1 MGIFGGFGLRALI
14 HPTPD
19 QNSIIMVKFR
29 TKLRIFIIPLACAL
43 LIGWID
49 PASDKNEEGIRLYN
63 EKSYDEAISKF
74 ADAQLHLQK
83 SDLLEFNIANT
94 HYQEGKLPEAEK
106 AYKSALRSKNI
117 TLKAKANYNMGN
129 TLYKQGKLNEALDFY
144 KKAIELTGDKADKKD
159 DEIKGIKEDAKYN
172 YEFVQKKMEEMKKEQ
187 QERQDQE
194 EQEKEDKEEE
204 DKQEEQK
211 QGDQPPEEKDP
222 EDQDQKKDHEQQKQ
236 DEEKED
242 KGNQGGQQ
250 KEQPPEAEK
259 KESLP
264 QPHEKRE
271 MTKEEAER
279 ILDALR
285 QSEESAREMKE
296 KENES
301 AQFET
306 EKNW

>member
-1 MGIFGGFGLRALI
+1 MI
-14 HPTPD
+14 
-19 QNSIIMVKFR
+19 KFR
-29 TKLRIFIIPLACAL
+29 TKLRIFIIPLACTL

-49 PASDKNEEGIRLYN
+49 PASDMNEEGLKLYN
-63 EKSYDEAISKF
+63 EQAYDEAISKF
-74 ADAQLHLQK
+74 ADAQVHLPK
-83 SDLLEFNIANT
+83 SDALEFNIANT
-94 HYQEGKLPEAEK
+94 HFQGGKLPEAEK
-106 AYKSALRSKNI
+106 AYKNALRSKNS

-144 KKAIELTGDKADKKD
+144 KKTIEFTGNKADKED

-172 YEFVQKKMEEMKKEQ
+172 YEFVQKKMEEMKQEQ

-194 EQEKEDKEEE
+194 EQEKQDKEEE

-211 QGDQPPEEKDP
+211 QGDQPPEDKEP
-222 EDQDQKKDHEQQKQ
+222 EDQEQKQDQQQQKQ
-236 DEEKED
+236 DKEKED
-242 KGNQGGQQ
+242 KGNQSGQQ
-250 KEQPPEAEK
+250 KEQPPEGEK
-259 KESLP
+259 KESPP
-264 QPHEKRE
+264 QPQEKKE

-279 ILDALR
+279 ILDALK

>member
-1 MGIFGGFGLRALI
+1 MI
-14 HPTPD
+14 
-19 QNSIIMVKFR
+19 KFR
-29 TKLRIFIIPLACAL
+29 TKLRIFIIPLACTL

-49 PASDKNEEGIRLYN
+49 PASDMNEEGLKLYN
-63 EKSYDEAISKF
+63 EQAYDEAISKF
-74 ADAQLHLQK
+74 ADAQVHLPK
-83 SDLLEFNIANT
+83 SDALEFNIANT
-94 HYQEGKLPEAEK
+94 HFQGGKLPEAEK
-106 AYKSALRSKNI
+106 AYKNALRSKNS

-144 KKAIELTGDKADKKD
+144 KKTIELTGNKADKED

-172 YEFVQKKMEEMKKEQ
+172 YEFVQKKMEEMKQEQ

-194 EQEKEDKEEE
+194 EQEKQDKEEE

-211 QGDQPPEEKDP
+211 QGDQPPEDKEP
-222 EDQDQKKDHEQQKQ
+222 EDQEQKQDQQQQKQ
-236 DEEKED
+236 DKEKED
-242 KGNQGGQQ
+242 KGNQSGQQ
-250 KEQPPEAEK
+250 KEQPPEGEK
-259 KESLP
+259 KESPP
-264 QPHEKRE
+264 QPQEKKE

-279 ILDALR
+279 ILDALK

>member
-1 MGIFGGFGLRALI
+1 MI
-14 HPTPD
+14 
-19 QNSIIMVKFR
+19 KFR
-29 TKLRIFIIPLACAL
+29 TKLRIFIIPLACTL

-49 PASDKNEEGIRLYN
+49 PASDMNEEGLKLYN
-63 EKSYDEAISKF
+63 EQAYDEAISKF
-74 ADAQLHLQK
+74 ADAQVHLPK
-83 SDLLEFNIANT
+83 SDALEFNIANT
-94 HYQEGKLPEAEK
+94 HFQGGKLPEAEK
-106 AYKSALRSKNI
+106 AYKNALRSKNS

-144 KKAIELTGDKADKKD
+144 KKTIEFTGNKADKED

-172 YEFVQKKMEEMKKEQ
+172 YEFVQKKMEEMKQEQ

-194 EQEKEDKEEE
+194 EQEKQDKEEE

-211 QGDQPPEEKDP
+211 QGDQPPEEKKP
-222 EDQDQKKDHEQQKQ
+222 EDQEQKQDQRQQKQ
-236 DEEKED
+236 DKEKED
-242 KGNQGGQQ
+242 KGNQSGQQ
-250 KEQPPEAEK
+250 KEQPPEGEK
-259 KESLP
+259 KESPP
-264 QPHEKRE
+264 QPQEKRE

-279 ILDALR
+279 ILDALK

>member
-1 MGIFGGFGLRALI
+1 M
-14 HPTPD
+14 
-19 QNSIIMVKFR
+19 KFR
-29 TKLRIFIIPLACAL
+29 TKLRIFIIPLACTL

-49 PASDKNEEGIRLYN
+49 PASDKNEEGILLYN

-74 ADAQLHLQK
+74 ADAQVHLPK
-83 SDLLEFNIANT
+83 SDALEFNIANT
-94 HYQEGKLPEAEK
+94 HFQGGKLPEAEK
-106 AYKSALRSKNI
+106 AYKNALRSKNS

-129 TLYKQGKLNEALDFY
+129 TLYKQGKLNEALDYY
-144 KKAIELTGDKADKKD
+144 KKTIELTGKIADKED

-172 YEFVQKKMEEMKKEQ
+172 YEFVQKKMEEMKQEQ

-211 QGDQPPEEKDP
+211 QGDQPPEEQKP
-222 EDQDQKKDHEQQKQ
+222 EDQEQKQ
-236 DEEKED
+236 DQQQQKEDKEKED
-242 KGNQGGQQ
+242 KGNQSGQQ
-250 KEQPPEAEK
+250 KEQPPEGEK
-259 KESLP
+259 KESPPRP
-264 QPHEKRE
+264 QEKKE

-279 ILDALR
+279 ILDALK
-285 QSEESAREMKE
+285 QSEESARELQE

-301 AQFET
+301 AQYET

>member
-1 MGIFGGFGLRALI
+1 MN
-14 HPTPD
+14 
-19 QNSIIMVKFR
+19 NSSIKQ
-29 TKLRIFIIPLACAL
+29 IFIAL
-43 LIGWID
+43 LSFTMLVGWID

-83 SDLLEFNIANT
+83 SDSLEFNIANT

-144 KKAIELTGDKADKKD
+144 KKAIELAGDKADKKD

-172 YEFVQKKMEEMKKEQ
+172 YEFVQKKMEEMKQEQ

-194 EQEKEDKEEE
+194 EQEKQDQEE
-204 DKQEEQK
+204 DDQQEEQK

-222 EDQDQKKDHEQQKQ
+222 EDQEQKQDQQQKKQ

-242 KGNQGGQQ
+242 KGNQDGQQ
-250 KEQPPEAEK
+250 KEQPPEEEK
-259 KESLP
+259 KESPP
-264 QPHEKRE
+264 QPHEQKE

-285 QSEESAREMKE
+285 QSEESAREMRE
-296 KENES
+296 KENKS
-301 AQFET
+301 TQFET

>member
-1 MGIFGGFGLRALI
+1 MK
-14 HPTPD
+14 
-19 QNSIIMVKFR
+19 Q
-29 TKLRIFIIPLACAL
+29 IFIAL
-43 LIGWID
+43 LSFTVFIGWID
-49 PASDKNEEGIRLYN
+49 PASDKNEEGIQLYN
-63 EKSYDEAISKF
+63 EKSYDEAISRF
-74 ADAQLHLQK
+74 ADAQLHLPK
-83 SDLLEFNIANT
+83 SDALEFNIGNT
-94 HYQEGKLPEAEK
+94 QFQGGKLPEAEK
-106 AYKSALRSKNI
+106 AYKNALRSKDG

-144 KKAIELTGDKADKKD
+144 KKAIELAENKTAKKD

-172 YEFVQKKMEEMKKEQ
+172 YEFVQKKMEEMKQEQ

-194 EQEKEDKEEE
+194 EQEKQDKEEE

-211 QGDQPPEEKDP
+211 QGDQPPEDKEP
-222 EDQDQKKDHEQQKQ
+222 EDQEQKQDQRQQKQ
-236 DEEKED
+236 DKEKED
-242 KGNQGGQQ
+242 KGNQSGQQ
-250 KEQPPEAEK
+250 KEQPPEGEK
-259 KESLP
+259 KESPP
-264 QPHEKRE
+264 QPQEKRE

-279 ILDALR
+279 ILDALK

>member
-1 MGIFGGFGLRALI
+1 MI
-14 HPTPD
+14 
-19 QNSIIMVKFR
+19 KFR
-29 TKLRIFIIPLACAL
+29 TKLRIFIIPLACTL

-49 PASDKNEEGIRLYN
+49 PASDMNEEGLKLYN
-63 EKSYDEAISKF
+63 EQAYDEAISKF
-74 ADAQLHLQK
+74 ADAQVHLPK
-83 SDLLEFNIANT
+83 SDALEFNIANT
-94 HYQEGKLPEAEK
+94 HFQGGKLPEAEK
-106 AYKSALRSKNI
+106 AYKNALRSKNS

-144 KKAIELTGDKADKKD
+144 KKTIELTGNKADKED

-172 YEFVQKKMEEMKKEQ
+172 YEFVQKKMEEMKQEQ

-194 EQEKEDKEEE
+194 EQEKQDKEEE

-211 QGDQPPEEKDP
+211 QGDQPPEDKEP
-222 EDQDQKKDHEQQKQ
+222 EDQEQKQDQRQQKQ
-236 DEEKED
+236 DKEKED
-242 KGNQGGQQ
+242 KGNQSGQQ
-250 KEQPPEAEK
+250 KEQPPEGEK
-259 KESLP
+259 KESPP
-264 QPHEKRE
+264 QPQEKKE

-279 ILDALR
+279 ILDALK

>member
-1 MGIFGGFGLRALI
+1 MI
-14 HPTPD
+14 
-19 QNSIIMVKFR
+19 KFR
-29 TKLRIFIIPLACAL
+29 TKLRIFIIPLACTL

-49 PASDKNEEGIRLYN
+49 PASDMNEEGLKLYN
-63 EKSYDEAISKF
+63 EQAYDEAISKF
-74 ADAQLHLQK
+74 ADAQVHLPK
-83 SDLLEFNIANT
+83 SDALEFNIANT
-94 HYQEGKLPEAEK
+94 HFQGGKLPEAEK
-106 AYKSALRSKNI
+106 AYKNALRSKNS

-144 KKAIELTGDKADKKD
+144 KKTIEFTGNKADKED

-172 YEFVQKKMEEMKKEQ
+172 YEFVQKKMEEMKQEQ

-194 EQEKEDKEEE
+194 EQEKQDKEEE

-211 QGDQPPEEKDP
+211 QGDQPPEDKEP
-222 EDQDQKKDHEQQKQ
+222 EDQEQKQDQRQQKQ
-236 DEEKED
+236 DKEKED
-242 KGNQGGQQ
+242 KGNQSGQQ
-250 KEQPPEAEK
+250 KEQPPEGEK
-259 KESLP
+259 KESPP
-264 QPHEKRE
+264 QPQEKRE

-279 ILDALR
+279 ILDALK

>member
-1 MGIFGGFGLRALI
+1 MI
-14 HPTPD
+14 
-19 QNSIIMVKFR
+19 KFR
-29 TKLRIFIIPLACAL
+29 TKLRIFIIPLACTL

-49 PASDKNEEGIRLYN
+49 PASDMNEEGLKLYN
-63 EKSYDEAISKF
+63 EQAYDEAISKF
-74 ADAQLHLQK
+74 ADAQVHLPK
-83 SDLLEFNIANT
+83 SDALEFNIANT
-94 HYQEGKLPEAEK
+94 HFQGGKLPEAEK
-106 AYKSALRSKNI
+106 AYKNALRSKNS

-144 KKAIELTGDKADKKD
+144 KKTIELTGDKADKEN

-172 YEFVQKKMEEMKKEQ
+172 YEFVQKKMEEMKQEQ

-194 EQEKEDKEEE
+194 EQEKQDKEEE

-211 QGDQPPEEKDP
+211 QGDQPPEDKEP
-222 EDQDQKKDHEQQKQ
+222 EDQEQKQDQRQQKQ
-236 DEEKED
+236 DKEKED
-242 KGNQGGQQ
+242 KGNQSGQQ
-250 KEQPPEAEK
+250 KEQPPEGEK
-259 KESLP
+259 KESPP
-264 QPHEKRE
+264 QPQEKKE

-279 ILDALR
+279 ILDALK
-285 QSEESAREMKE
+285 QSEESAREMQE

>member
-1 MGIFGGFGLRALI
+1 MI
-14 HPTPD
+14 
-19 QNSIIMVKFR
+19 KFR
-29 TKLRIFIIPLACAL
+29 TKLRIFIIPLACTL

-49 PASDKNEEGIRLYN
+49 PASDMNEEGLKLYN
-63 EKSYDEAISKF
+63 EQAYDEAISKF
-74 ADAQLHLQK
+74 ADAQVHLPK
-83 SDLLEFNIANT
+83 SDALEFNIANT
-94 HYQEGKLPEAEK
+94 HFQGGKLPEAEK
-106 AYKSALRSKNI
+106 AYKNALRSKNS

-144 KKAIELTGDKADKKD
+144 KKTIELTGNKADKED

-172 YEFVQKKMEEMKKEQ
+172 YEFVQKKMEEMKQEQ

-211 QGDQPPEEKDP
+211 QGDKPPEEEKKP
-222 EDQDQKKDHEQQKQ
+222 EDQEQKQDQQQQKQ
-236 DEEKED
+236 DKEKED
-242 KGNQGGQQ
+242 KGNQSGQQ
-250 KEQPPEAEK
+250 KEQPPEGEK
-259 KESLP
+259 KESPP
-264 QPHEKRE
+264 QPQEKRE

-279 ILDALR
+279 ILDALK
-285 QSEESAREMKE
+285 QSEESAREMQE

>member
-1 MGIFGGFGLRALI
+1 MI
-14 HPTPD
+14 
-19 QNSIIMVKFR
+19 NFR
-29 TKLRIFIIPLACAL
+29 TKLRIFIIPLACTL

-49 PASDKNEEGIRLYN
+49 PASDKNEEGIQLYN

-74 ADAQLHLQK
+74 ADAQLHLPK
-83 SDLLEFNIANT
+83 SDSLEFNIANT
-94 HYQEGKLPEAEK
+94 HYQGGKLPEAEK
-106 AYKSALRSKNI
+106 AYKNALGSKDI

-144 KKAIELTGDKADKKD
+144 KKAIELTGNKADKED

-172 YEFVQKKMEEMKKEQ
+172 YEFVQKKMEEMKQEQ

-194 EQEKEDKEEE
+194 KQDQEEE

-211 QGDQPPEEKDP
+211 QGDKPPEEKDP
-222 EDQDQKKDHEQQKQ
+222 EDQEQKQDKQQQKQ
-236 DEEKED
+236 DEKKED

-250 KEQPPEAEK
+250 KEQPSEEEK
-259 KESLP
+259 KESPPPP
-264 QPHEKRE
+264 QEKKE

-285 QSEESAREMKE
+285 QSEESAREMQE

-301 AQFET
+301 AQYET

>member
-1 MGIFGGFGLRALI
+1 MI
-14 HPTPD
+14 
-19 QNSIIMVKFR
+19 KFR
-29 TKLRIFIIPLACAL
+29 TKLRIFIIPLACTL

-49 PASDKNEEGIRLYN
+49 PASDMNEEGILLYN

-74 ADAQLHLQK
+74 ADAQVHLPK
-83 SDLLEFNIANT
+83 SDALEFNIANT
-94 HYQEGKLPEAEK
+94 HFQGGKLPEAEK
-106 AYKSALRSKNI
+106 AYKNALRSKNS

-144 KKAIELTGDKADKKD
+144 KKTIELTGNKADKED

-172 YEFVQKKMEEMKKEQ
+172 YEFVQKKMEEMKQEQ

-194 EQEKEDKEEE
+194 EQEKQDKEEE

-211 QGDQPPEEKDP
+211 QGDQPPEDKEP
-222 EDQDQKKDHEQQKQ
+222 EDQEQKQDQQQQKQ
-236 DEEKED
+236 DKEKED
-242 KGNQGGQQ
+242 KGNQSGQQ
-250 KEQPPEAEK
+250 KEQPPEGEK
-259 KESLP
+259 KESPP
-264 QPHEKRE
+264 QPQEKRE

-279 ILDALR
+279 ILDALS

>member
-1 MGIFGGFGLRALI
+1 MI
-14 HPTPD
+14 
-19 QNSIIMVKFR
+19 KFR
-29 TKLRIFIIPLACAL
+29 TKLRIFIIPLACTL

-49 PASDKNEEGIRLYN
+49 PASDMNEEGILLYN

-74 ADAQLHLQK
+74 ADAQVHLPK
-83 SDLLEFNIANT
+83 SDALEFNIANT
-94 HYQEGKLPEAEK
+94 HFQGGKLPEAEK
-106 AYKSALRSKNI
+106 AYKNALRSKNS

-144 KKAIELTGDKADKKD
+144 KKTIELTGNKADKED

-172 YEFVQKKMEEMKKEQ
+172 YEFVQKKMEEMKQEQ

-211 QGDQPPEEKDP
+211 QGDKPPEEEKEP
-222 EDQDQKKDHEQQKQ
+222 EDQEQKQDQQQQKQ
-236 DEEKED
+236 DKEKED
-242 KGNQGGQQ
+242 KGNQSGQQ
-250 KEQPPEAEK
+250 KEQPPEGEK
-259 KESLP
+259 KESPP
-264 QPHEKRE
+264 QPQEKRE

-279 ILDALR
+279 ILDALK